1 MGPGLG
7 NLMSIQVTPIPRLTV
22 LTTPAF
28 TLGTV
33 NTAGSAITG
42 VASDS
47 TLLTFDGTLP
57 DAITFGQSGA
67 TGSAT
72 VASRRDHSHAM
83 ANPLVAQ
90 GEYTGDGSE
99 DLEVTGTG
107 FTPKAVWIV
116 IKRTSDQAA
125 TQEFFCTPSIL
136 DDTTGAGLLHG
147 SATQGHRIDQGKFV
161 SFDANGFSVS
171 DHAGDEDPNK
181 LNEVY
186 NYLAIG

>member
-1 MGPGLG
+1 
-7 NLMSIQVTPIPRLTV
+7 MSIQVTPIPRLTV

-83 ANPLVAQ
+83 ASQTRAQVAV
-90 GEYTGDGSE
+90 GSYTGDGSS
-99 DLEVTGTG
+99 DLAVTGVGFEPSAIWIAFRQTSNTG
-107 FTPKAVWIV
+107 NTNIV
-116 IKRTSDQAA
+116 Y
-125 TQEFFCTPSIL
+125 CTPQIL
-136 DDTTGAGLLHG
+136 DNQTEAGIFHKG
-147 SATQGHRIDQGKFV
+147 GGGHATYSGLVV
-161 SFDANGFSVS
+161 SFDDDGFSVN
-171 DHAGDEDPNK
+171 GGTNDPNTDGAI
-181 LNEVY
+181 Y
-186 NYLAIG
+186 DYLAIG

>member
-1 MGPGLG
+1 
-7 NLMSIQVTPIPRLTV
+7 MSIQVTPIPRLTN

-83 ANPLVAQ
+83 ASQTRASVAV
-90 GEYTGDGSE
+90 GSYTGDGTT
-99 DLEVTGTG
+99 DLEITGLSFQPSAIWLAFRQTTG
-107 FTPKAVWIV
+107 QGQTNIV
-116 IKRTSDQAA
+116 Y
-125 TQEFFCTPSIL
+125 CTPQIL
-136 DDTTGAGLLHG
+136 DNQSQAGIFHKGGGGHATYTGLV
-147 SATQGHRIDQGKFV
+147 V
-161 SFDANGFSVS
+161 SFDSDGFSVTDGS
-171 DHAGDEDPNK
+171 IDGDPNT
-181 LNEVY
+181 NGAIY
-186 NYLAIG
+186 DYLAIG

>member
-1 MGPGLG
+1 MTI
-7 NLMSIQVTPIPRLTV
+7 NVTPIPRLTT
-22 LTTPAF
+22 LTAPAW
-28 TLGTV
+28 TLGTS
-33 NTAGSAITG
+33 NAAGTAITA
-42 VASDS
+42 VASDA
-47 TLLTFDGTLP
+47 TVLAFDAVLP

-67 TGSAT
+67 AGSAV
-72 VASRRDHSHAM
+72 VAAKRDHSHAM